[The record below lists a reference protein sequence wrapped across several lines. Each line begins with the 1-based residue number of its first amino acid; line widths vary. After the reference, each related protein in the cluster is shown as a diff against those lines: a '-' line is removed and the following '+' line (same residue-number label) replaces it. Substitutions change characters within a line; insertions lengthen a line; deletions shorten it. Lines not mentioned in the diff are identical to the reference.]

1 MAELIDYQR
10 LRMALG
16 LRPDDESQI
25 DNGQAELLFVQAG
38 ETYTDAGS
46 ITVYTRVLALD
57 SLLMQAAND
66 VDYTQNKTTE
76 KASQRYAML
85 SKERDKWQKR
95 LEEVIDAARSS
106 AARFGRTKRKPAR
119 IYEYPGEW
127 YW

>member
-25 DNGQAELLFVQAG
+25 DNDQAELIFVQAG
-38 ETYTDAGS
+38 ETYTDAAG

-66 VDYTQNKTTE
+66 VDYTQNNTTE

-95 LEEVIDAARSS
+95 LEEVIAAARSS
-106 AARFGRTKRKPAR
+106 AARFGRTKRKPTR